1 MIPIAHYFIKS
12 YKLFFI
18 DNEKIWEEKMEF
30 DHSWQSRVK
39 QLESCFLWF
48 SFIVVE
54 EAEVFEASKQG
65 QEIPTPEDI
74 PFYHDFTATAD
85 KVN

>member
-1 MIPIAHYFIKS
+1 MLVTLGIQGLNS
-12 YKLFFI
+12 L
-18 DNEKIWEEKMEF
+18 KI
-30 DHSWQSRVK
+30 
-39 QLESCFLWF
+39 CFLWF
-48 SFIVVE
+48 LFIVVE

-65 QEIPTPEDI
+65 HEVPTPEGI

>member
-1 MIPIAHYFIKS
+1 MKRYDRR
-12 YKLFFI
+12 KLI
-18 DNEKIWEEKMEF
+18 LGTLGIQGLNSLK
-30 DHSWQSRVK
+30 
-39 QLESCFLWF
+39 SCFLWF
-48 SFIVVE
+48 LFVVVE

-74 PFYHDFTATAD
+74 PFYLDFTATAD

>member
-1 MIPIAHYFIKS
+1 MKRYDRR
-12 YKLFFI
+12 KLILVTFGI
-18 DNEKIWEEKMEF
+18 QELNSLKI
-30 DHSWQSRVK
+30 
-39 QLESCFLWF
+39 CFLWF
-48 SFIVVE
+48 LFIVVE

>member
-1 MIPIAHYFIKS
+1 MKRYDRRKWILITLGIQGLNSLKVV
-12 YKLFFI
+12 L
-18 DNEKIWEEKMEF
+18 DE
-30 DHSWQSRVK
+30 
-39 QLESCFLWF
+39 LWF

>member
-1 MIPIAHYFIKS
+1 MKRCDRR
-12 YKLFFI
+12 KLI
-18 DNEKIWEEKMEF
+18 LITLGIQGLNSLKI
-30 DHSWQSRVK
+30 
-39 QLESCFLWF
+39 CFLLF
-48 SFIVVE
+48 LYIVVE

>member
-1 MIPIAHYFIKS
+1 MKRCDRR
-12 YKLFFI
+12 KLI
-18 DNEKIWEEKMEF
+18 LITLGIQGLNSLKI
-30 DHSWQSRVK
+30 
-39 QLESCFLWF
+39 CFLLF
-48 SFIVVE
+48 LYIVVE
-54 EAEVFEASKQG
+54 DAEVFEASKQG

>member
-1 MIPIAHYFIKS
+1 MKRYDRR
-12 YKLFFI
+12 KLILVTFGI
-18 DNEKIWEEKMEF
+18 QELNSLKI
-30 DHSWQSRVK
+30 
-39 QLESCFLWF
+39 CFLWF
-48 SFIVVE
+48 LFIVVE

-74 PFYHDFTATAD
+74 PFYHDFTATVD